1 MDLVTSV
8 YFYPTVFLFG
18 HFAVLS
24 LPEKKRDTP
33 YTRQGDDG
41 IDDAADQRILTTAD
55 PSDDIKLEEAYA
67 SPVERADNCEN
78 ERNTI

>member
-1 MDLVTSV
+1 MPSDSDL
-8 YFYPTVFLFG
+8 FLCRLLFG

-24 LPEKKRDTP
+24 LPEKERDAP
-33 YTRQGDDG
+33 HARQGDDG

-55 PSDDIKLEEAYA
+55 PGDDIKLEEAYA
-67 SPVERADNCEN
+67 APVESADNGEN